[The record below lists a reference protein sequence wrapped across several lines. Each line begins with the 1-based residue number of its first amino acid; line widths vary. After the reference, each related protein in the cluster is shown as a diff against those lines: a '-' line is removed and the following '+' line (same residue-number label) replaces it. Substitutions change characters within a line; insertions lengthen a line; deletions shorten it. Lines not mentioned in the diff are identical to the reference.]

1 MSAPTGLTAL
11 RRWWPQP
18 LIGGLTAALGLFA
31 LLAAWRGALAAGTA
45 ILSARDLLVAGC
57 LAGVTSASYQF
68 PLHVRPK
75 TKIYL
80 ASAPLYLL
88 VVLVA
93 PPLAITVGALATL
106 LGELS
111 VRRAR
116 RTRPGDTASEVG
128 RRILLL
134 LAGAAVVHLPA
145 AVLPHLLALV
155 AAAVVLEAGDIV
167 TAPLVLTPLTGASPR
182 GVIVTVARAAW
193 LDEGAQYLL
202 GVVGALAAAQALWA
216 PLLLVGPIALVYYA
230 LERALTAQERAEQAH
245 QAAEAARA
253 QAVQAADALQHQ
265 VLHDALTGLPNR
277 TLLHDRLAHTL
288 RLVARDASSLALLL
302 LDLDRFKEVND
313 TLGHQAGDALLRQ
326 VAARMRDAVRA
337 SDTVARLGGDEF
349 ALLLPG
355 ADRDGA
361 VRAAQTLQAALVAPV
376 TVEDQ
381 TVHVGV
387 SIGIAV
393 MPAHGHEA
401 AVLLRHADVAMYIAK
416 RGGSGYAVYDP
427 RHDGYST
434 GRLMREAELRQALAT
449 HELVLHY
456 QPLVDLRTGQTT
468 GVEALVRWTHPTH
481 GLLAPAA
488 FIPLAEQTGLI
499 VPLTRWVLE
508 QVVAQQAAWARAG
521 RPLAVAVNL
530 SVRTLHDERLPETL
544 AWLLRRS
551 AIAPEQV
558 TLEITESV
566 LMADPTQ
573 ARAVLTRLSALGVR
587 VAIDDFGTG
596 YSSLAYLKQLPV
608 DAVKIDKSF
617 VHSMGTTDA
626 TKDTAIVRSIIEL
639 GHNLGLVVV
648 AEGIEDAGAWAQVRA
663 LGGDVAQGYYM
674 SRPLPA
680 PSLDRWLE
688 SSPWAPRVAGPHDI
702 SAPPRGERRGDV
714 GAP

>member
-1 MSAPTGLTAL
+1 MSASTGLTAL

-45 ILSARDLLVAGC
+45 ILSARDLLVAVC

-93 PPLAITVGALATL
+93 PPLAVTVGALATL
-106 LGELS
+106 LGDLS

-116 RTRPGDTASEVG
+116 RTRPGDTASEFG
-128 RRILLL
+128 RRILVL
-134 LAGAAVVHLPA
+134 LAGAAVAQAPA
-145 AVLPHLLALV
+145 AILPHLVALV

-167 TAPLVLTPLTGASPR
+167 TAPLVLTPITGASPR
-182 GVIVTVARAAW
+182 GVIMTVARAAW

-216 PLLLVGPIALVYYA
+216 PLLLMGPIALVYYA

-245 QAAEAARA
+245 QEAEAARA

-288 RLVARDASSLALLL
+288 RLLARDASSLALLL

-349 ALLLPG
+349 AVLLPG
-355 ADRDGA
+355 AERDGA
-361 VRAAQTLQAALVAPV
+361 VHAAQTLLAALVSPV
-376 TVEDQ
+376 TVEGQ

-393 MPAHGHEA
+393 TPAHGHEA

-481 GLLAPAA
+481 GLLAPDA

-566 LMADPTQ
+566 LMADPAQ
-573 ARAVLTRLSALGVR
+573 AHAVLTRLSALGVR

-617 VHSMGTTDA
+617 VQSMGATET

-639 GHNLGLVVV
+639 GHNLGLMVV
-648 AEGIEDAGAWAQVRA
+648 AEGIEDRETWAHVRA

-674 SRPLPA
+674 SRPLPL
-680 PSLDRWLE
+680 PSLDRWLA
-688 SSPWAPRVAGPHDI
+688 SSPWGQ
-702 SAPPRGERRGDV
+702 RGATR
-714 GAP
+714 

>member
-1 MSAPTGLTAL
+1 MSASTGLTAL

-45 ILSARDLLVAGC
+45 ILSARDLLVAVC

-93 PPLAITVGALATL
+93 PPLAVTVGALATL
-106 LGELS
+106 LGDLS

-116 RTRPGDTASEVG
+116 RTRPGDTASEFG
-128 RRILLL
+128 RRILVL
-134 LAGAAVVHLPA
+134 LAGAAVAQAPA
-145 AVLPHLLALV
+145 AILPHLVALV

-167 TAPLVLTPLTGASPR
+167 TAPLVLTPITGASPR
-182 GVIVTVARAAW
+182 GVIMTVARAAW

-216 PLLLVGPIALVYYA
+216 PLLLMGPIALVYYA

-245 QAAEAARA
+245 QEAEAARA

-288 RLVARDASSLALLL
+288 RLMERDASSLALLL

-349 ALLLPG
+349 AVLLPG
-355 ADRDGA
+355 AERDGA
-361 VRAAQTLQAALVAPV
+361 VHAAQTLLAALVSPV
-376 TVEDQ
+376 TVEGQ

-393 MPAHGHEA
+393 TPAHGHEA

-481 GLLAPAA
+481 GLLAPDA

-566 LMADPTQ
+566 LMADPAQ
-573 ARAVLTRLSALGVR
+573 AHAVLTRLSALGVR

-617 VHSMGTTDA
+617 VQSMGATET

-639 GHNLGLVVV
+639 GHNLGLMVV
-648 AEGIEDAGAWAQVRA
+648 AEGIEDRETWAHVRA

-674 SRPLPA
+674 SRPLPL
-680 PSLDRWLE
+680 PSLDRWLA
-688 SSPWAPRVAGPHDI
+688 SSPWGQ
-702 SAPPRGERRGDV
+702 RGATR
-714 GAP
+714 